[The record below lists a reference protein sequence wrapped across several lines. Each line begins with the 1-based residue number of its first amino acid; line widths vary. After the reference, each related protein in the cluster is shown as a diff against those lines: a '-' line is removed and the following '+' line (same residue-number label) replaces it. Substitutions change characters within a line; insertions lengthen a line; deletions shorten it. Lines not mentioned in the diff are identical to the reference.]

1 MHHDLGDIGR
11 AILWRSVL
19 VVLMLAGLSAC
30 ALKPVI
36 APEVS
41 LADLQISELS
51 LTHANMLA
59 GLKIFNPNSVGL
71 TIEQVNYTLSLN
83 GIAVSSGQSA
93 KEVRIGAEEYA
104 TLNLRMSS
112 AYWDLLRIF
121 NQVQT
126 GKNAKFLLD
135 GKIKVGGFGILG
147 KTFDF
152 KKEGDIPL
160 AGVQP

>member
-1 MHHDLGDIGR
+1 MKQLSIDRFRH
-11 AILWRSVL
+11 ILPR
-19 VVLMLAGLSAC
+19 VVLIVLLLASLSAC

-41 LADLQISELS
+41 LSDLQITELS

-59 GLKIFNPNSVGL
+59 GLKIFNPNSMAVN
-71 TIEQVNYTLSLN
+71 IQQVDYTLSLN
-83 GIAVSSGQSA
+83 GIRVSSGQSS
-93 KEVRIGAEEYA
+93 KEVSIGAEEYGN
-104 TLNLRMSS
+104 LSLRMSS

-126 GKNAKFLLD
+126 GKTAKFLLD
-135 GKIKVGGFGILG
+135 GKVKVGGFGLLG

-152 KKEGDIPL
+152 KKEGDVSL
-160 AGVQP
+160 SGLQP

>member
-1 MHHDLGDIGR
+1 MNR
-11 AILWRSVL
+11 VL
-19 VVLMLAGLSAC
+19 VDHGFQILVRGWICVLLLAGLTSC
-30 ALKPVI
+30 ATKQVI

-59 GLKIFNPNSVGL
+59 GLKIYNPNRVGL
-71 TIEQVNYTLSLN
+71 TVQQVDYSLSLN
-83 GIAVSSGQSA
+83 GIRVSSGQSA
-93 KEVRIGAEEYA
+93 KEVSIGAEEYA
-104 TLNLRMSS
+104 TLELRMSS

-121 NQVQT
+121 NLVQT

-135 GKIKVGGFGILG
+135 GKVKVGGFRILG

-152 KKEGDIPL
+152 KKEGDISL
-160 AGVQP
+160 SGLQP

>member
-1 MHHDLGDIGR
+1 MHRGLGDIGS

-19 VVLMLAGLSAC
+19 VVLMLAGLSSC

-36 APEVS
+36 APEIS

-104 TLNLRMSS
+104 TLDLRMSS

-160 AGVQP
+160 GGVQP

>member
-1 MHHDLGDIGR
+1 MIHVSTCRPQSLLLR
-11 AILWRSVL
+11 AILVL
-19 VVLMLAGLSAC
+19 FLLNGLSAC

-41 LADLQISELS
+41 LNDLQITELS

-59 GLKIFNPNSVGL
+59 GLKIFNPNTRAVN
-71 TIEQVNYTLSLN
+71 IQQVDYTLSLN
-83 GIAVSSGQSA
+83 GIRVSSGQSA
-93 KEVRIGAEEYA
+93 KEVRIGAEEYGN
-104 TLNLRMSS
+104 LSLRMSS

-126 GKNAKFLLD
+126 GKTAKFLLD
-135 GKIKVGGFGILG
+135 GKVKVGGFGILG

-152 KKEGDIPL
+152 KKEGDVSL
-160 AGVQP
+160 GGLQP